1 MKNTLEGIKS
11 RMGVTEGFTTNLE
24 EKYNGNHPI
33 ITAKK
38 KKKIDENN

>member
-1 MKNTLEGIKS
+1 MKNTLEGINS
-11 RMGVTEGFTTNLE
+11 RMGVTEGFTTDLE

-38 KKKIDENN
+38 KKIDENN